1 MLCSDAPCALRTE
14 RGSQHQPREASG
26 AGAQAATGSAA
37 ASPRSR
43 LASDLRQPAG
53 GDRNPG
59 RLPRARP
66 DMPSPLRAPRLRPQ
80 AGDRLPK
87 RHPHRPGRPADR
99 RDRRALVVRALGRL
113 QVSGGRSQLPERL
126 PLVWFAFQPDH
137 LVVLVCDVCGK
148 RISLDP
154 AQAVVRLKRSGLGD
168 GGTGLLQL
176 PAVARRAC
184 SGCGKRRFS
193 ADWSA
198 PPAPGTPAYAAL
210 KR

>member
-1 MLCSDAPCALRTE
+1 MAHNISLEKQAELARRRRRDQLQPLLAPGWRLTYDNRLEAIETPAGYHE
-14 RGSQHQPREASG
+14 RGQTCLLRCELRG
-26 AGAQAATGSAA
+26 CG
-37 ASPRSR
+37 RR
-43 LASDLRQPAG
+43 LAIDFLSAIRTGL
-53 GDRNPG
+53 GDRPIAEIAA
-59 RLPRARP
+59 RLSCGHWEGCKFRVV
-66 DMPSPLRAPRLRPQ
+66 
-80 AGDRLPK
+80 DRSYPN
-87 RHPHRPGRPADR
+87 G
-99 RDRRALVVRALGRL
+99 
-113 QVSGGRSQLPERL
+113 L

-154 AQAVVRLKRSGLGD
+154 AQAVVRLKRSDLGD

-184 SGCGKRRFS
+184 AGCGKRRFS